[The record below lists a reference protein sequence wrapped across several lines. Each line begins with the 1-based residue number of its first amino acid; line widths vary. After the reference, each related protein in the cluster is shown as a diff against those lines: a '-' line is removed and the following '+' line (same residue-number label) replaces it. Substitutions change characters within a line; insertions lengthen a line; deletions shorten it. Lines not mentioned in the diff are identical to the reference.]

1 MDKILESVVTFLIG
15 SVAGVMLKNWFDYK
29 LMVYEELWKKRFDAY
44 RQVFQISS
52 ALPLYPEP
60 ARLTHEELKEVSEK
74 MRNWYF
80 EGGGLLLSNI
90 TRDIYFDVQK
100 SIKTVL
106 KASAPGKFVSD
117 DEYETVRNNL
127 SALRTEFS
135 NDLMSRRRVKML
147 SPLTRKS
154 DN

>member
-1 MDKILESVVTFLIG
+1 MEKILESVVTFLIG

-60 ARLTHEELKEVSEK
+60 ARLNHEDMKTVSEEL
-74 MRNWYF
+74 RDWYF
-80 EGGGLLLSNI
+80 EGGGLLLSSV
-90 TRDIYFDVQK
+90 TRDIYFEVQE
-100 SIKTVL
+100 SIQIVL
-106 KASAPGKFVSD
+106 KNSAPEKFVSD
-117 DEYETVRNNL
+117 TDYTAVRKNF
-127 SALRTEFS
+127 SRLRTEFS

-147 SPLTRKS
+147 SPLSRS
-154 DN
+154 SGN